1 MDLSKAF
8 DSINHNFLVSK
19 LKAYGFSGI
28 ALQFIKSYLKNRKQK
43 VNLNNT
49 FSEWKTILNDV
60 LQGSILGNL
69 LLTIFLNHFFLL
81 ACHSYLRNYAD
92 DNTLYCFDDNIN
104 DANDKLRIDLVQVM
118 EWPNE
123 KYMVLNT
130 DKCHHIC
137 SGRDTENS
145 RFCFAG
151 NVYANRK
158 EENILSIII
167 NSAVLYDSHIK
178 EV

>member
-1 MDLSKAF
+1 M
-8 DSINHNFLVSK
+8 
-19 LKAYGFSGI
+19 
-28 ALQFIKSYLKNRKQK
+28 
-43 VNLNNT
+43 
-49 FSEWKTILNDV
+49 
-60 LQGSILGNL
+60 
-69 LLTIFLNHFFLL
+69 
-81 ACHSYLRNYAD
+81 
-92 DNTLYCFDDNIN
+92 
-104 DANDKLRIDLVQVM
+104 QVM

-151 NVYANRK
+151 NAYTNRK

-178 EV
+178 EVLRKVSLKLAVLSSLVNYLGAN

>member
-69 LLTIFLNHFFLL
+69 LLTIFLNGFFLL
-81 ACHSYLRNYAD
+81 ASHSYLRNYPD
-92 DNTLYCFDDNIN
+92 GNTLYCFSNNISDEARKQKSVWSN
-104 DANDKLRIDLVQVM
+104 VFWYVKVSILWKCVQYTIHWDKTNMFFPSDKI
-118 EWPNE
+118 NGT
-123 KYMVLNT
+123 KNVLFLFT
-130 DKCHHIC
+130 
-137 SGRDTENS
+137 SSNS
-145 RFCFAG
+145 LQFY
-151 NVYANRK
+151 V
-158 EENILSIII
+158 
-167 NSAVLYDSHIK
+167 
-178 EV
+178 